1 MNDDAM
7 RARQARPSVA
17 RVYDYILGGRD
28 NYGVDQNLADYFID
42 FLPGSEQVAIT
53 ARAATLRAVRSMCAN
68 GIRQFIDL
76 GCGLPTAENV
86 HDVVRRQHPDA
97 PIVYVDNDPFVVAHG
112 RALLSIDDRIAV
124 LGRDL
129 CQVSD
134 IADHDDV
141 KRLINF
147 DEPVALLFGVV
158 LAFVEDN
165 ENPVGVVGD
174 WAARVPAGS
183 QVYISHF
190 RSGHNRETNTTERK
204 VLDAFGR
211 GRWRTDDEIEALFGD
226 LALIDPG
233 LQPCARW
240 WPESAADDSGSG
252 RELSV
257 WEQLIVAGLARKSA

>member
-68 GIRQFIDL
+68 GIRQYIDL
-76 GCGLPTAENV
+76 GCGLPTTENV
-86 HDVVRRQHPDA
+86 HEVVRRQHADA

-112 RALLSIDDRIAV
+112 RALMSIDDRIAV
-124 LGRDL
+124 LDGDVRDAGA
-129 CQVSD
+129 
-134 IADHDDV
+134 IADHPDV
-141 KRLINF
+141 QRLINF
-147 DEPVALLFGVV
+147 DEPVGLLFGVV

-165 ENPVGVVGD
+165 EDPAGVVRSWVD
-174 WAARVPAGS
+174 RVSPGS

-190 RSGHNRETNTTERK
+190 RSGHNRETSTTERK

-211 GRWRTDDEIEALFGD
+211 GRWRNDDEVQALFGE
-226 LALIDPG
+226 LELIEPG
-233 LQPCARW
+233 LLPCAQW
-240 WPESAADDSGSG
+240 WPQSAADDAGNG

-257 WEQLIVAGLARKSA
+257 WEQLIVAGLARKTT